1 MELEGEINSTRKKL
15 QKLSRKR
22 IQAGMDVQTELI
34 FIDLV
39 RRIERL
45 GDYCASITTEIT
57 N

>member
-1 MELEGEINSTRKKL
+1 
-15 QKLSRKR
+15 
-22 IQAGMDVQTELI
+22 MDVQTELI

-45 GDYCASITTEIT
+45 GDHCASITTEIT